1 MCCVSIEPETL
12 SQVTATFENGESVK
26 ADLIVGAD
34 GVNSKIRPHI
44 YPDVTS
50 ECMGGIFITGS
61 MHRNHMRN
69 FELPLPCVVLGPAG
83 QFALVPGDKEGEVI
97 SFPAWISGE

>member
-1 MCCVSIEPETL
+1 
-12 SQVTATFENGESVK
+12 
-26 ADLIVGAD
+26 
-34 GVNSKIRPHI
+34 
-44 YPDVTS
+44 
-50 ECMGGIFITGS
+50 
-61 MHRNHMRN
+61 MRN